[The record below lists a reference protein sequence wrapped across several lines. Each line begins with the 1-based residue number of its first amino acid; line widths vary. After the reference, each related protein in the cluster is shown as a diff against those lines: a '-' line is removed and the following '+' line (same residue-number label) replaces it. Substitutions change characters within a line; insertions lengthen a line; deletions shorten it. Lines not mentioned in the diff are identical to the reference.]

1 VISITRTLSAQIITL
16 IEAKIGDNMPQLN
29 QNIANVGTG
38 FAAFLTPPGPEVIRF
53 TIGQPDFDT
62 PLPIVEAAKAALD
75 RGETA
80 YTRTQ
85 GTPEVCQAVA
95 THLSNTHG
103 IETDAN
109 DVLISPGCK
118 QALLYAMMATLDA
131 GDEVLLLSPAWPSY
145 DGMLKLLGVVPIH
158 VPVRRDNYHPD
169 FDALKAAISDK
180 TKAIMINSPNNP
192 TGAVY
197 TPQEIEQ
204 LVNLAIENDLW
215 IIDDMIYATL
225 VWQDYPYTSPAT
237 IAGGAMRTITIGG
250 WSKGWAMTGWRL
262 GWITGP
268 SEAMSAVKKI
278 NASAATHVPTFLMP
292 AATTALGLQ
301 EETAEMA
308 KQFSQRRE
316 VIHQLLSQLPGIV
329 VPKPEGAFYAFCD
342 VTGTGMSDVEFATR
356 ALQEAQVQ
364 LIPGSLMQGGDGLVR
379 ISYATSMENIKEG
392 CRRLSIWLNQK

>member
-1 VISITRTLSAQIITL
+1 MISITRTLSAQIITL
-16 IEAKIGDNMPQLN
+16 NEAKIGDNMPQLN

-62 PLPIVEAAKAALD
+62 PPPIVEAAKAALD

-95 THLSNTHG
+95 SHLNDRHG
-103 IETDAN
+103 IEVDAN

-180 TKAIMINSPNNP
+180 TKAILINSPNNP

-308 KQFSQRRE
+308 KQFSERRE

-364 LIPGSLMQGGDGLVR
+364 LIPGSLMQGGEGLVR

>member
-16 IEAKIGDNMPQLN
+16 NEAKIGDNMPQLN

-75 RGETA
+75 RGETT

-180 TKAIMINSPNNP
+180 TKAILINSPNNP

-308 KQFSQRRE
+308 KQFSERRE

-364 LIPGSLMQGGDGLVR
+364 LIPGSLMQGGEGLVR